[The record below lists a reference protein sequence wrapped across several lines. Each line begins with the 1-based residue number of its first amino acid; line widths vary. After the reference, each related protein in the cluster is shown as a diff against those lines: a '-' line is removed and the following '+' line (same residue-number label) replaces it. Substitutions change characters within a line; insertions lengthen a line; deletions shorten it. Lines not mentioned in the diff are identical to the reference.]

1 MQVSHK
7 HMSNDAGM
15 KVFSKCEYN
24 ANIITTYN
32 RANSVI
38 IKNNIILNIKH
49 NISHLRDTEVVI

>member
-1 MQVSHK
+1 
-7 HMSNDAGM
+7 MSNDAGM

-24 ANIITTYN
+24 ANLKTTYN
-32 RANSVI
+32 RANSVV